1 MNIIMMIGCQDSQ
14 GLRGRGVGMRMP
26 CLSLSLSEMRKLLIG
41 IANQVGQFSVDCAWY
56 YIFSFSLRILPG
68 RIDRT

>member
-1 MNIIMMIGCQDSQ
+1 
-14 GLRGRGVGMRMP
+14 MP

-56 YIFSFSLRILPG
+56 YIFSFSLRVLLG
-68 RIDRT
+68 RIDRTKWVKWKQISGSVIRYPKEFSY